1 MSLSTPKINSQV
13 RSKQRVANYGEVF
26 TPDWMV
32 KAMLDLVKQE
42 TERIDSR
49 FLEPACGHGNFLA
62 AILTRKL
69 NVVEEKYKKSQL
81 EFERYSILAVGSIYG
96 IDLQLDN
103 IKEAR
108 ERLVGIFTERY
119 SRLFKSDVKGD
130 CIRSISFVLE
140 KNIVVGDAL
149 EMTIAKGSEVPIV
162 FSGWSLPFN
171 DSRVQRHEYV
181 FEHLSPGIP
190 MDSLFKD
197 TGEEGFIPKP
207 IREFPLT
214 HFLKIADVVE

>member
-1 MSLSTPKINSQV
+1 MEAGQV
-13 RSKQRVANYGEVF
+13 RTRQRVSDHGEVF
-26 TPDWMV
+26 TSSREV
-32 KAMLDLVKQE
+32 EAMLDLVKQE

-62 AILTRKL
+62 AILERKL
-69 NVVEEKYKKSQL
+69 DVVEKQYKRSQL
-81 EFERYSILAVGSIYG
+81 EFERYTVLAVGSVYG
-96 IDLQLDN
+96 IDLLADN
-103 IKEAR
+103 VKQAR
-108 ERLVGIFTERY
+108 ERLLGIFTERY
-119 SRLFKSDVKGD
+119 SRLFKSEVKAD
-130 CIRSISFVLE
+130 CVRSIGFILE

-149 EMTIAKGSEVPIV
+149 EMTVAKNSDEPIV
-162 FSGWSLPFN
+162 FSEWSLINGSSVKRRDFA
-171 DSRVQRHEYV
+171 

-214 HFLKIADVVE
+214 HFLKIADVGA

>member
-1 MSLSTPKINSQV
+1 MTSGQV
-13 RSKQRVANYGEVF
+13 KSRQRVSDHGEVF
-26 TPDWMV
+26 TSSREV
-32 KAMLDLVKQE
+32 EAMLDLVKQE

-69 NVVEEKYKKSQL
+69 NVVEERYKKSQL
-81 EFERYSILAVGSIYG
+81 EFERYSVLAVGSIYG
-96 IDLQLDN
+96 IDLQPDN
-103 IKEAR
+103 VKEAR
-108 ERLVGIFTERY
+108 ERLLGIFTERY
-119 SRLFKSDVKGD
+119 SRVFKSEVKAD
-130 CIRSISFVLE
+130 CIRSIRFILE
-140 KNIVVGDAL
+140 KNIVAGDAL
-149 EMTIAKGSEVPIV
+149 EMTIAKDSKVPIV
-162 FSGWSLPFN
+162 FSEWSLVNGSSVNRRDFA
-171 DSRVQRHEYV
+171 

-214 HFLKIADVVE
+214 HFLKIADVGE

>member
-1 MSLSTPKINSQV
+1 MEVGQV
-13 RSKQRVANYGEVF
+13 KSRQRVSDHGEVF
-26 TPDWMV
+26 TSSREV
-32 KAMLDLVKQE
+32 EAMLDLVKQE

-69 NVVEEKYKKSQL
+69 NVVEERYKRSQL

-96 IDLQLDN
+96 IDLQPDN
-103 IKEAR
+103 VKEAR
-108 ERLVGIFTERY
+108 ERLLGIFTERY
-119 SRLFKSDVKGD
+119 SRLFRSEVKAD
-130 CIRSISFVLE
+130 CIRSIRFILG

-149 EMTIAKGSEVPIV
+149 EMTIAKGSDVPIV
-162 FSGWSLPFN
+162 FSEWSLVNGSSVKRRDFA
-171 DSRVQRHEYV
+171 

-214 HFLKIADVVE
+214 HFLKIADVVERFQPA